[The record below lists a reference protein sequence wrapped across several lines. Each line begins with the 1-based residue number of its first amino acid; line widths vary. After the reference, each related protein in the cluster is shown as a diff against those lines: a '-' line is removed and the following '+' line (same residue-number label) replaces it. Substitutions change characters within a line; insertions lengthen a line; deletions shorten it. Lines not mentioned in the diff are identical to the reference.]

1 MTKEE
6 RKEYDKQYYI
16 LNKDKIKK
24 YYKKNKEELNAK
36 SREYYRKNREKFLLN
51 CKKKYEKDKEEIK
64 AWQKNNYQKNKEKI
78 LIQKKEYSDKT
89 KDKRAEYYRKNKEKK
104 LAYNKQY
111 VNNKYKF
118 NDEFKITTIIR
129 NSFRHYIKLYSKSG
143 KIKSVFKYGIDIK
156 AIVEKLGTPP
166 NDGKVY
172 HIDHIF
178 PVSAFDLNNPEHIKL
193 CWAPENLRWL
203 EANENLSKSNKYDL
217 NEFQEY
223 VNQSYLTYNLLH
235 KLEY

>member
-1 MTKEE
+1 MSI
-6 RKEYDKQYYI
+6 KEYQKQAERT
-16 LNKDKIKK
+16 LVKLE
-24 YYKKNKEELNAK
+24 KN
-36 SREYYRKNREKFLLN
+36 SYDLLHM
-51 CKKKYEKDKEEIK
+51 CLGLQTESAEI
-64 AWQKNNYQKNKEKI
+64 
-78 LIQKKEYSDKT
+78 SDVFK
-89 KDKRAEYYRKNKEKK
+89 KK